1 MSKIKKKDKHKT
13 VNQQPEE
20 IETPVME
27 DGAAEAEVTGE
38 ENKAPERDLEKEL
51 EEAKKLSDEYL
62 NMAQR
67 VQADFDNFRRRNKD
81 VRADSFEDGAREF
94 IKTILPV
101 MDNLERALDVESS
114 DEKLHEGVAMVYR
127 QLNDAL
133 EKRGVQAVSRLGEK
147 FDPNL
152 ENAVMQGDESE
163 GEPGTVCAVFQ
174 KGYRMGDAVLRHAM
188 VKVVAG

>member
-38 ENKAPERDLEKEL
+38 ENNAPERDLEKEL

-133 EKRGVQAVSRLGEK
+133 EKRGIEAVSRLGEK

>member
-1 MSKIKKKDKHKT
+1 MSKNKKKDKHKT

-20 IETPVME
+20 IETPVMD

-133 EKRGVQAVSRLGEK
+133 EKRGVEAVSRLGEK